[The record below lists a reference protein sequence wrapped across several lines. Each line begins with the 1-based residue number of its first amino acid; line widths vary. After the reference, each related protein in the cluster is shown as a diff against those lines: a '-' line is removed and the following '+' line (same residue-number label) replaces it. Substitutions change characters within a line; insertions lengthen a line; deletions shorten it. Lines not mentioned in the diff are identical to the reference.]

1 MVYGQLRSKIE
12 VKIPQETRILTITVE
27 DTDGDK
33 AAELANSV
41 RDEAFEE
48 IKEITKE
55 DSVNILEKAQPS
67 KTPSSPDIKKNT
79 IMAIGLRSTFI
90 TCNTCIKRSIRW

>member
-1 MVYGQLRSKIE
+1 MVYGVLRNKIE

-33 AAELANSV
+33 AELANSV

-79 IMAIGLRSTFI
+79 ILAVGLRSTFNI
-90 TCNTCIKRSIRW
+90 CNTCIKRSIR

>member
-1 MVYGQLRSKIE
+1 MVYGVLRNKIE

-55 DSVNILEKAQPS
+55 DTILAV
-67 KTPSSPDIKKNT
+67 
-79 IMAIGLRSTFI
+79 GLRSTFNI
-90 TCNTCIKRSIRW
+90 CNTCIKRIIR

>member
-1 MVYGQLRSKIE
+1 MVYGVLRNKIE

-33 AAELANSV
+33 AAELAHSV

-79 IMAIGLRSTFI
+79 ILAVGLRSTFNI
-90 TCNTCIKRSIRW
+90 CNTCIKRSIR

>member
-1 MVYGQLRSKIE
+1 MVYGVLRNKIE

-79 IMAIGLRSTFI
+79 IMAVGLRSTFN
-90 TCNTCIKRSIRW
+90 TCNTCIKRSIR

>member
-1 MVYGQLRSKIE
+1 MVYGQLRNKIE

-79 IMAIGLRSTFI
+79 IMAIGLRSTFN
-90 TCNTCIKRSIRW
+90 TWNTCIKRSVR